1 MVVSTDFQY
10 YKQFGQEVQ
19 CEMIK
24 FVPHTHIFSSD
35 YKAMFDRV
43 SNTGCF
49 FSKLQTSYIEF
60 SIPCQCNVYC
70 YYGNYSDGG
79 GKANHAMKIYK
90 NNGGVYTEY
99 GITSA
104 LEVNSWVLF
113 IGELG
118 AGTYKLV
125 PYDGEYAYTLLNE
138 LYFEQVDNGIYLIK
152 QGVNHYTID
161 STGLTKVLE
170 LEGKTSLTQE
180 DYLTYGF
187 EGLNNLNNHINSFTG
202 KIKIL
207 RYIEKKGF

>member
-1 MVVSTDFQY
+1 MIVSTDFEH
-10 YKQFGQEVQ
+10 YKQFDQEVQ

-35 YKAMFDRV
+35 YNAMFDRV

-90 NNGGVYTEY
+90 NNNGTYVEY
-99 GITSA
+99 GVTST
-104 LEVNSWVLF
+104 LETNSWVLF

-125 PYDGEYAYTLLNE
+125 PYEGEYAYTLLNE

-152 QGVNHYTID
+152 QGGNYYSVD
-161 STGLTKVLE
+161 DTGLINVTLLKDKVNLE
-170 LEGKTSLTQE
+170 QN

-187 EGLNNLNNHINSFTG
+187 RNLGKLNTVINSFTG

-207 RYIEKKGF
+207 RYAEK